1 MPQTIGLQHFFV
13 FFNATLLL
21 ITYVRMPIAML

>member
-1 MPQTIGLQHFFV
+1 MAGMKTIPS

-21 ITYVRMPIAML
+21 I